1 MKLQSIVYPS
11 LKDLDISELYIKK
24 DGNIKIES
32 YNRVHIEATGI
43 LDTGTYFNSFS
54 HKKWFEY
61 TTVRQVRLKG
71 KLKGECSLE
80 IYERIIEKGNIE
92 ESCIRQYE
100 HSSDQENIIDLE
112 IMPKNSNSMCY
123 IKIRANTD
131 TIVSGMHYW
140 ADEQADDQIKIAATI
155 CTYKREPYIKRN
167 MDIIKD
173 RIFNNKESVLQN
185 HFDIIIVDN
194 GQTLD
199 TGFEEMQLIKNRNTG
214 GTGGFTR
221 GIMEVLH
228 QKDVKKYTHILLMD
242 DDVDIEPES
251 FERMYSMICLLKD
264 CYKKSFIG
272 GAMLRRDEPC
282 IQEEAG
288 ATWNGILHPKGRD
301 FDLREVVNIL
311 KNDEIYPVDYNAW
324 WYCCIPVSEIGLNN
338 LPLPFFIHCDDME
351 YGLRNAKNWILLN
364 GICVWHEVATARKN
378 IVRDYYDVRNFMVLN
393 ILYDKKGYSRWQLTK
408 ALIRRLAAGLLL
420 PKLSFSVRINAM
432 KDFFRGVEWWEKQE
446 IDILHQSV
454 NSEKG
459 RAKVTD
465 IVSVCVTVLFFP
477 LLYDKYYN
485 NYHKRWRSLAEEE
498 YWNKY
503 QLPPSKE

>member
-1 MKLQSIVYPS
+1 MKLQSIVFPFS
-11 LKDLDISELYIKK
+11 KDLDISELYIKQA
-24 DGNIKIES
+24 GNIKIES
-32 YNRVHIEATGI
+32 DNKVHIEATGI

-54 HKKWFEY
+54 LKKWFEY

-71 KLKGECSLE
+71 KLKGRCCLQ
-80 IYERIIEKGNIE
+80 IYERINAKGKIE
-92 ESCIRQYE
+92 ESCIQEFE
-100 HSSDQENIIDLE
+100 HSSDQEDIIDLE
-112 IMPKNSNSMCY
+112 IIPKNSNSMCF
-123 IKIRANTD
+123 IKIKAITD
-131 TIVSGMHYW
+131 TIAFGMHYW
-140 ADEQADDQIKIAATI
+140 ADEQVNDQIKIAATI
-155 CTYKREPYIKRN
+155 CTYKRETYIKRN

-173 RIFNNKESVLQN
+173 RILNNNESLLQN

-199 TGFEEMQLIKNRNTG
+199 TGFEKMQLIKNRNTG

-288 ATWNGILHPKGRD
+288 ATWDGILHPKGRD
-301 FDLREVVNIL
+301 YDLREAVNIL

-324 WYCCIPVSEIGLNN
+324 WYCCVPVSEIGLNN

-351 YGLRNAKNWILLN
+351 YGLRNAKSWILLN
-364 GICVWHEVATARKN
+364 GICVWHEVAAARKN

-393 ILYDKKGYSRWQLTK
+393 ILYNKKGYSRWQLTK

-420 PKLSFSVRINAM
+420 PKLSFPMRVNAM
-432 KDFFRGVEWWEKQE
+432 KDFFRGVEWWEMQE

-454 NSEKG
+454 ISEKG
-459 RAKVTD
+459 RAKVAD
-465 IVSVCVTVLFFP
+465 IISVCFTVLFFP
-477 LLYDKYYN
+477 LIYGKYYD
-485 NYHKRWRSLAEEE
+485 NYHKKWHSLAEEE